1 MSQLAEERMNVA
13 TTAPAQLAADLPPL
27 DEALCESLARQFHV
41 SARQVEVIYRDELR
55 KLVAGARIN
64 TFLGILAINRLRV
77 RLGH

>member
-1 MSQLAEERMNVA
+1 
-13 TTAPAQLAADLPPL
+13 
-27 DEALCESLARQFHV
+27 V